1 MFAKSE
7 KSKTKWW
14 RKSPKRLAT
23 LFSEYPTGVILDEP
37 TTHLDKEHRQLLV
50 ADLTYYY
57 GTVLFVSHD
66 RFFLNQLAEKIWEV
80 SDGHVKE
87 YLGNY
92 DAYCRQKELE
102 QQTQYNVYHQ
112 YQKEKKNYRNLT
124 QRNKHKRKNLVMF
137 QKQKQ
142 KQIKPSRLAGSKQKI
157 PYKSTP
163 KQAKAINARIDRL
176 PDVAQAKQ
184 ERKIIFPTNNQFSLY
199 NPYPIRIENLT
210 FAYEN
215 RTILNQVNVQIPL
228 NEKIA
233 LCGKMVLGR
242 VPSFN
247 KLKPVT
253 RPFTFLPKSG

>member
-1 MFAKSE
+1 MLNQKNQKLSGGE
-7 KSKTKWW
+7 KVQ
-14 RKSPKRLAT
+14 KRLAT

-92 DAYCRQKELE
+92 DAYCRQK
-102 QQTQYNVYHQ
+102 NW
-112 YQKEKKNYRNLT
+112 NS
-124 QRNKHKRKNLVMF
+124 KHNIMSIINIKRKRKITGILHKETSTSAKSSHVS
-137 QKQKQ
+137 KTKQ

-176 PDVAQAKQ
+176 PMLRKQ
-184 ERKIIFPTNNQFSLY
+184 NKSEKLFFLLIISSLY
-199 NPYPIRIENLT
+199 
-210 FAYEN
+210 
-215 RTILNQVNVQIPL
+215 TIHIQLEL
-228 NEKIA
+228 KI
-233 LCGKMVLGR
+233 
-242 VPSFN
+242 
-247 KLKPVT
+247 
-253 RPFTFLPKSG
+253 